1 MKTMTGTK
9 KRVILAV
16 IIALQCALILF
27 WGSEKRNF
35 FLDEYYSMG
44 YAQALTDHAPHASY
58 ITQTDL
64 WQENTS

>member
-44 YAQALTDHAPHASY
+44 FLSNIYQFPPR
-58 ITQTDL
+58 
-64 WQENTS
+64 TSRK